1 MIQECRM
8 MQEEIVKLR
17 RDLHRIPELGCV
29 LPETCA
35 YVEARLKE
43 LGIPCR
49 QIAENGGILAEIDTG
64 KPGKTLLLR
73 ADMDALP
80 VPEETGHGAET
91 STRREPCGWK
101 CSGMPRSWRCCC
113 VHKMFTK
120 IISTRY

>member
-35 YVEARLKE
+35 YVGARLKE

-49 QIAENGGILAEIDTG
+49 
-64 KPGKTLLLR
+64 
-73 ADMDALP
+73 
-80 VPEETGHGAET
+80 
-91 STRREPCGWK
+91 
-101 CSGMPRSWRCCC
+101 
-113 VHKMFTK
+113 
-120 IISTRY
+120 